1 MFKSLKTRKERLR
14 HKILEELLKDNPNVD
29 KIIYIIEEYES
40 DNINTIEKL
49 KRDKRIELNR
59 INGAL
64 KQTINAHGAITKE
77 LIGSAAKR
85 IYGSLLDYSNC
96 VKFRTISIRDI
107 LIGFLIGVIFFW
119 FFLQN

>member
-77 LIGSAAKR
+77 LIGSTAKR

-107 LIGFLIGVIFFW
+107 LIGFVIGVIFFW

>member
-1 MFKSLKTRKERLR
+1 MFKSLKTRKGRLR
-14 HKILEELLKDNPNVD
+14 HKKLEELLKDNPNVD
-29 KIIYIIEEYES
+29 EIIYIIEEYES

-107 LIGFLIGVIFFW
+107 LIGFVIGVIFFW

>member
-107 LIGFLIGVIFFW
+107 LIGFVIGVIFFW